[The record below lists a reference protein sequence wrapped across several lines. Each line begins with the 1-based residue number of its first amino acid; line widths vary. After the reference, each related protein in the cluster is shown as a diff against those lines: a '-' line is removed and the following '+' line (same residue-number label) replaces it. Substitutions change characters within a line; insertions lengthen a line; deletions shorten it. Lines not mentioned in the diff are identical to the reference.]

1 MSGGSGPVDGS
12 DGNIL
17 RAALGDDQGD
27 GPQED
32 PPALADYD
40 RLPEEQGDP
49 PVLLDEAGRA
59 GAAPADQAWGGDEYP
74 FEDPS
79 PS

>member
-12 DGNIL
+12 DGNVL
-17 RAALGDDQGD
+17 RAALGDDEGS
-27 GPQED
+27 GRQED

-40 RLPEEQGDP
+40 PLPEEQGDP
-49 PVLLDEAGRA
+49 PVLLDEAREQGGAPDGR
-59 GAAPADQAWGGDEYP
+59 WGDGEYP